1 MQSGI
6 GRRRESAIAQEK
18 QNLHAGHR
26 QRLKKRFDAVGLKG
40 FEEHTL
46 LELLL
51 FYAIPQKDTNALA
64 HELIRRFGSLDG
76 VLQASMAQLMQ
87 VNGVGEN
94 AARMLKVVAAV
105 CQSCGQGLWEDK
117 RPVLASTIER
127 GEYLR
132 TRLLGSAQERL
143 LLLNLDAVNTLI
155 CCEELSSGSLAQ
167 VSVGAGEVAQ
177 FCVRRGFERVILAH
191 NHPSGLDC
199 PSREDVAMTRKLQ
212 DLLQD
217 LGVFLVD
224 HFVITDRAFYSMKD
238 HGLF

>member
-1 MQSGI
+1 M
-6 GRRRESAIAQEK
+6 K
-18 QNLHAGHR
+18 AG
-26 QRLKKRFDAVGLKG
+26 
-40 FEEHTL
+40 
-46 LELLL
+46 
-51 FYAIPQKDTNALA
+51 
-64 HELIRRFGSLDG
+64 S
-76 VLQASMAQLMQ
+76 
-87 VNGVGEN
+87 
-94 AARMLKVVAAV
+94 
-105 CQSCGQGLWEDK
+105 
-117 RPVLASTIER
+117 
-127 GEYLR
+127 LR

-143 LLLNLDAVNTLI
+143 LLLNLDAANTLI
-155 CCEELSSGSLAQ
+155 CCEELGSGSLAQ

>member
-6 GRRRESAIAQEK
+6 GRRRESDIAQEK

-76 VLQASMAQLMQ
+76 VLQAGMAQLMQ

-105 CQSCGQGLWEDK
+105 CQSCGQGLWEDR
-117 RPVLASTIER
+117 RPVLAISPIDITIAA
-127 GEYLR
+127 LSSIAIVFFIKFSSFF
-132 TRLLGSAQERL
+132 SAQR
-143 LLLNLDAVNTLI
+143 
-155 CCEELSSGSLAQ
+155 S
-167 VSVGAGEVAQ
+167 
-177 FCVRRGFERVILAH
+177 
-191 NHPSGLDC
+191 
-199 PSREDVAMTRKLQ
+199 
-212 DLLQD
+212 
-217 LGVFLVD
+217 FL
-224 HFVITDRAFYSMKD
+224 HFYP
-238 HGLF
+238 

>member
-1 MQSGI
+1 M
-6 GRRRESAIAQEK
+6 
-18 QNLHAGHR
+18 
-26 QRLKKRFDAVGLKG
+26 GLKG

-105 CQSCGQGLWEDK
+105 CQSCGQGLWEDR

-127 GEYLR
+127 CRWEPERWRSFVCAADLNGSFWHIIIPAGWTAPPGR
-132 TRLLGSAQERL
+132 TW
-143 LLLNLDAVNTLI
+143 
-155 CCEELSSGSLAQ
+155 
-167 VSVGAGEVAQ
+167 
-177 FCVRRGFERVILAH
+177 
-191 NHPSGLDC
+191 P
-199 PSREDVAMTRKLQ
+199 
-212 DLLQD
+212 
-217 LGVFLVD
+217 
-224 HFVITDRAFYSMKD
+224 
-238 HGLF
+238 

>member
-117 RPVLASTIER
+117 
-127 GEYLR
+127 
-132 TRLLGSAQERL
+132 
-143 LLLNLDAVNTLI
+143 LLNLDAANTLI
-155 CCEELSSGSLAQ
+155 CCEELGSGSLAQ

>member
-143 LLLNLDAVNTLI
+143 LLLNLDAEMRRQSCANWQD
-155 CCEELSSGSLAQ
+155 GA
-167 VSVGAGEVAQ
+167 VG
-177 FCVRRGFERVILAH
+177 R
-191 NHPSGLDC
+191 
-199 PSREDVAMTRKLQ
+199 
-212 DLLQD
+212 
-217 LGVFLVD
+217 
-224 HFVITDRAFYSMKD
+224 SM
-238 HGLF
+238 

>member
-1 MQSGI
+1 M
-6 GRRRESAIAQEK
+6 
-18 QNLHAGHR
+18 
-26 QRLKKRFDAVGLKG
+26 
-40 FEEHTL
+40 
-46 LELLL
+46 

-76 VLQASMAQLMQ
+76 VLQAGMAQLMQ

-105 CQSCGQGLWEDK
+105 CQSCGQGLWEDR

-143 LLLNLDAVNTLI
+143 LLLNLDAANTLI
-155 CCEELSSGSLAQ
+155 CCEEAGQRFAGPGVGGS
-167 VSVGAGEVAQ
+167 
-177 FCVRRGFERVILAH
+177 RERWRSFVCAADLNGSFWHI

>member
-143 LLLNLDAVNTLI
+143 LLLNLDAANTLI
-155 CCEELSSGSLAQ
+155 CCEGVSLGWGKQ
-167 VSVGAGEVAQ
+167 AGGIMKNHYPKGL
-177 FCVRRGFERVILAH
+177 RRR
-191 NHPSGLDC
+191 N
-199 PSREDVAMTRKLQ
+199 
-212 DLLQD
+212 
-217 LGVFLVD
+217 
-224 HFVITDRAFYSMKD
+224 
-238 HGLF
+238 